1 MSRFALRFPPQLA
14 FAIALFAL
22 AGCETVQPWE
32 RGTLAKRE
40 MQWQADVMHGRLRDH
55 IYYSKEASSGGS
67 GAAGGGC
74 GCN

>member
-1 MSRFALRFPPQLA
+1 MTEVKQLMY
-14 FAIALFAL
+14 LFML
-22 AGCETVQPWE
+22 LCLGGCETVQPWE

-40 MQWQADVMHGRLRDH
+40 MQWQPDPMEISLQAQ
-55 IYYSKEASSGGS
+55 INASKEASAGGQ

>member
-1 MSRFALRFPPQLA
+1 M
-14 FAIALFAL
+14 
-22 AGCETVQPWE
+22 QPWE

-40 MQWQADVMHGRLRDH
+40 MQWQPDGREISLQAQ
-55 IYYSKEASSGGS
+55 INASKEATSGGM

>member
-1 MSRFALRFPPQLA
+1 MKQL
-14 FAIALFAL
+14 ICLCVML
-22 AGCETVQPWE
+22 CLCGCETVQPWE

-40 MQWQADVMHGRLRDH
+40 MQWQADAMEISLQAQ
-55 IYYSKEASSGGS
+55 INASKEASSGGQ

>member
-1 MSRFALRFPPQLA
+1 MSGGRILLALCL
-14 FAIALFAL
+14 LCL
-22 AGCETVQPWE
+22 WGCETVQPWE

-40 MQWQADVMHGRLRDH
+40 MQWQPDGREISLQAQ
-55 IYYSKEASSGGS
+55 INASKEATSGGM

>member
-1 MSRFALRFPPQLA
+1 MRLVLLLLAALV
-14 FAIALFAL
+14 L

-32 RGTLAKRE
+32 RGTLARE
-40 MQWQADVMHGRLRDH
+40 DMQWQPDVMEDRLRNH
-55 IYYSKEASSGGS
+55 IHYSKEASSGGS